1 VPPAPAAIP
10 PVSQPTVPTR
20 APLQG
25 TSSVPVDWSDLRDD
39 DVPVT
44 VEADDPA
51 AGPDIRAWCRMRGH
65 EHAGESRAADGT
77 PAYTVRRLH

>member
-1 VPPAPAAIP
+1 M
-10 PVSQPTVPTR
+10 R
-20 APLQG
+20 LDCRGRRCPL
-25 TSSVPVDWSDLRDD
+25 PILDLAKHIG
-39 DVPVT
+39 DVAVGETVT

-65 EHAGESRAADGT
+65 QHAGDSRAPDGT

>member
-1 VPPAPAAIP
+1 M
-10 PVSQPTVPTR
+10 R
-20 APLQG
+20 LDCRGRRCPL
-25 TSSVPVDWSDLRDD
+25 PILDLARHIG
-39 DVPVT
+39 DVAVGDTVT

-77 PAYTVRRLH
+77 PAHTVRRLH